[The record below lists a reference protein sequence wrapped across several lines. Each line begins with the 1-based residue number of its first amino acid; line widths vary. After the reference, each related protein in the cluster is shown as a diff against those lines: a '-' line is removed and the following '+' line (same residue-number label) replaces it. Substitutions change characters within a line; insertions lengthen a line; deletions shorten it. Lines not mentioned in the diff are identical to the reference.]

1 MMPGRS
7 GTRAARRPKR
17 KPMPFRQARV
27 AVTIAALAISLATS
41 ASADLHN
48 TREVKALQQVLRRC
62 GFDPGPIDGQWGA
75 MTARATAA
83 YIRAHGG
90 DAEAPSYGNRN
101 NPVVRRQ
108 LITQAGSY
116 MDKAQPCPAP
126 GGEVWECVTV
136 FGTSRTML
144 KADHEAG
151 TGVVRMGTLPP
162 IETFFEVRGPARLWI
177 WLDAG
182 IARSAADALASMS
195 GETAPEHHAFQ
206 IGPRGG
212 PGLQGHYF
220 HFPSG
225 TKADEIVESQ
235 ATYVCE
241 QTSG

>member
-1 MMPGRS
+1 
-7 GTRAARRPKR
+7 
-17 KPMPFRQARV
+17 MPFRQARV